1 LQNGELGNM
10 GQRRTFLDKRIANQ
24 IETRRRKSRQ
34 KDAERDRRET
44 AMLKILKNGELPY
57 TPGVMS
63 WLSVKLGKKAAKIT
77 QNDVS
82 ALVK

>member
-1 LQNGELGNM
+1 M
-10 GQRRTFLDKRIANQ
+10 GQRRDFLDKRIANQ
-24 IETRRRKSRQ
+24 IKTRRIKSRV

-44 AMLKILKNGELPY
+44 AMLGILKDGEFPY

-77 QNDVS
+77 QKDVT
-82 ALVK
+82 ALIS

>member
-1 LQNGELGNM
+1 M
-10 GQRRTFLDKRIANQ
+10 GQRRTFLDKRIAKQ
-24 IETRRRKSRQ
+24 IETRRRQSSQ

-44 AMLKILKNGELPY
+44 AMLGILKSGELPY

-77 QNDVS
+77 QKDVT
-82 ALVK
+82 ALIS

>member
-1 LQNGELGNM
+1 M

-24 IETRRRKSRQ
+24 IETRRIKSRV
-34 KDAERDRRET
+34 KDAEHDRREVT
-44 AMLKILKNGELPY
+44 MLKILKDGEFPY

-63 WLSVKLGKKAAKIT
+63 WLSVKLGKKASKIT
-77 QNDVS
+77 QKDVA